1 MAIAKEHLPFFAV
14 FAALAI
20 IFGGSKPPS
29 PPVVVEKGI
38 KVTSFNSAA
47 QGAVIGWEV
56 LDESIIVGEDIFI
69 VQYRER
75 QIPRK
80 GGYSDWKTLGSTK
93 ETSFSS
99 KEFLRNRDIIV
110 RIAVDKGA
118 VADEE

>member
-1 MAIAKEHLPFFAV
+1 MAIAKEHLPLFAV

-38 KVTSFNSAA
+38 KVTSFYSAA
-47 QGAVIGWEV
+47 SGAVIGWEV
-56 LDESIIVGEDIFI
+56 LDESIIIGEDVFI

-75 QIPRK
+75 QIPLK
-80 GGYSDWKTLGSTK
+80 GGYSDWKTLGFTK
-93 ETSFSS
+93 ETSFAS

-118 VADEE
+118 ARDGE